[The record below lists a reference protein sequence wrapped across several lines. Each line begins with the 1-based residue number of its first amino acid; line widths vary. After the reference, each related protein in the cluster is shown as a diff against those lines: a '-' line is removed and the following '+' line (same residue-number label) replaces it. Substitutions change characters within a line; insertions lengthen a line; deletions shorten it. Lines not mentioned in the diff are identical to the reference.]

1 MSKYSKD
8 KLPKCKG
15 KKCPLKIKH
24 PPNGDE
30 FVLGCALCRN
40 FKENARKF

>member
-1 MSKYSKD
+1 VSKYSKD

-15 KKCPLKIKH
+15 KKKCPLLVDH

-30 FVLGCALCRN
+30 YVLGCAICRN
-40 FKENARKF
+40 AK